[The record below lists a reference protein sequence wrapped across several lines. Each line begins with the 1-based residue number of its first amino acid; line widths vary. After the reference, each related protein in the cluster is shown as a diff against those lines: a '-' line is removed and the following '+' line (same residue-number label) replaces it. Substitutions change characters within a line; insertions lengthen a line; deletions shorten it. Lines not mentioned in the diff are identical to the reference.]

1 MDALLFV
8 RYNYDTVIF
17 LKKDGECMQPTM
29 RFDGRAKQYS
39 KFRPSYPA
47 PLLDYLRETVGWD
60 ANYKIADIGA
70 GTGIFTS
77 LLLEQGYEV
86 VAVEPNNDMRNEL
99 QQQLQP
105 YSTTVHDDKVSDE
118 QEPGQRLSVSAGSAE
133 ATGLANAS
141 VQGIVCAQSFHWFD
155 AELARAEFK
164 RVLVSQGKV
173 VLLWN
178 QRDIEAS
185 PFMEAYEAL
194 FMKYGEQYSKVKHK
208 QISVENLTP
217 FYGGKNPAL
226 ASFRYEQ
233 SFDKDGLIG
242 RIASS
247 SFSLTE
253 QDARYEAFISDVDE
267 LFAKHE
273 QHGEVTMKYRTDVYW
288 GQLD

>member
-1 MDALLFV
+1 M
-8 RYNYDTVIF
+8 
-17 LKKDGECMQPTM
+17 KDGECMQPTM

-39 KFRPSYPA
+39 KFRPGYPE
-47 PLLDYLRETVGWD
+47 PLFQYLRQTVGWD
-60 ANYKIADIGA
+60 SNHKIADIGA

-77 LLLEQGYEV
+77 LLLEQGYDV
-86 VAVEPNNDMRNEL
+86 VAVEPNDDMRNEL
-99 QQQLQP
+99 QQQLQLYKP
-105 YSTTVHDDKVSDE
+105 TACSDSASGE
-118 QEPGQRLSVSAGSAE
+118 QEADKRLFVSPGSAE
-133 ATGLANAS
+133 STKLADAS

-155 AELARAEFK
+155 AELARAEFM
-164 RVLVSQGKV
+164 RVLAPQSKV

-185 PFMEAYEAL
+185 PFMSAYEAL

-217 FYGGKNPAL
+217 FYGGNNPTL

-233 SFDKDGLIG
+233 SFDRDGLIG

-253 QDARYEAFISDVDE
+253 QDAQYEAFMNDVNE
-267 LFAKHE
+267 LFAEHE
-273 QHGEVTMKYRTDVYW
+273 QQGEVTMKYRTDVYW
-288 GQLD
+288 GQLA